1 MLTSSEH
8 TKNLVLTGVFAAL
21 TAVCAWITL
30 PLPFTPVPINLA
42 LLGVYLSAC
51 LLGSHFGLYSQ
62 LIYILL
68 GAIGLPV
75 FSGFSG
81 GFAILVGPT
90 GGYILGY
97 AFAAFITGLL
107 AGDCTSVKR
116 LIAAMVCGCAVCYA
130 FGSLWYMLQSGTGL
144 VPTLLACVVPFLPGD
159 ALKIAA
165 AVLLV
170 RRLRVLR
177 QE

>member
-1 MLTSSEH
+1 MLTTSEH
-8 TKNLVLTGVFAAL
+8 TKKMILVGIFAAL
-21 TAVCAWITL
+21 TTVCAWITV

-51 LLGSHFGLYSQ
+51 LLGAHYALYSQ

-68 GAIGLPV
+68 GAVGLPV
-75 FSGFSG
+75 FAGFSG
-81 GFAILVGPT
+81 GFAILIGPT

-107 AGDCTSVKR
+107 AGEHTSLKR
-116 LIAAMVCGCAVCYA
+116 LIPAMVCGCAVCYA
-130 FGSLWYMLQSGTGL
+130 FGSLWYMLQSGTAL
-144 VPTLLACVVPFLPGD
+144 LPTLLACVVPFLPGD

-170 RRLRVLR
+170 RRLQALR
-177 QE
+177 